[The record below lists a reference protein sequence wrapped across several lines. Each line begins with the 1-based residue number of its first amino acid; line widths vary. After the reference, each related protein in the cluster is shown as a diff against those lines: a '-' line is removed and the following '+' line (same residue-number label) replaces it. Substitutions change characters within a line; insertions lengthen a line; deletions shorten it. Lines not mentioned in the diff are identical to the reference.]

1 LSHSKQK
8 AVEWDIPSVG
18 ERKMSRCQK
27 EHLRTFSAEERNW
40 LERISRS
47 QSEPA
52 SHVMRA
58 KQLLAVAEGHSYVEA
73 AAMSGLKSGD
83 TTSRLVSRFNQEG
96 LNAIQPGHGGGAVA
110 KYGLPERERILK
122 EFRRVPEPASDGTA
136 TWSLKTL
143 CAALR
148 KAPDGLPE
156 VSEDTIR
163 TVLLE
168 NGYSWQSSR
177 TWCETGTAVRKRKRG
192 TVTVTDPDTAPK
204 KT

>member
-1 LSHSKQK
+1 LT
-8 AVEWDIPSVG
+8 V
-18 ERKMSRCQK
+18 
-27 EHLRTFSAEERNW
+27 EERTW

-52 SHVMRA
+52 SHVARA
-58 KQLLAVAEGHSYVEA
+58 KQIHGVANDNSYQEA
-73 AAMSGLKSGD
+73 ARLSGQKSGD
-83 TTSRLVSRFNQEG
+83 AVSNLVKRFNQEG
-96 LNAIQPGHGGGAVA
+96 LNTIQPRHGGGAPA
-110 KYGLPERERILK
+110 KYGPAERERILR
-122 EFRRVPEPASDGTA
+122 EASRKPDPQTDGTA

-143 CAALR
+143 CQALC

-168 NGYSWQSSR
+168 AGFSWQESR
-177 TWCETGTAVRKRKRG
+177 SWCETGKATRKRKRG
-192 TVTVTDPDTAPK
+192 KVIVTDPDASAK